1 MRCAWRLYKI
11 QKYLNVG
18 SGTAVKLPR
27 YVRSIS
33 PVPFKR
39 YLIMSHHPSDAKL
52 PAPCIINTGVIVNK
66 LDMRR
71 LLADLGR
78 VRYMHIQEG
87 KLHSQGEGDV
97 LEVFANPSQ
106 STLVANHALYLNV
119 YSFDYLE
126 LKQSPDSETYFD
138 LVQDS
143 RCLRLMP
150 LSTPLQ
156 EREQRKLNEA
166 TLEAVMDQVLSARW
180 DAEIDDDGACP
191 F

>member
-1 MRCAWRLYKI
+1 
-11 QKYLNVG
+11 
-18 SGTAVKLPR
+18 
-27 YVRSIS
+27 
-33 PVPFKR
+33 
-39 YLIMSHHPSDAKL
+39 MSHHLPDTKI

-78 VRYMHIQEG
+78 VHYIYTQED
-87 KLHSQGEGDV
+87 KLQSEGEGDV
-97 LEVFANPSQ
+97 LEVFANPRR

-126 LKQSPDSETYFD
+126 LKQSPQQQTYFD
-138 LVQDS
+138 LMQEGI
-143 RCLRLMP
+143 CLRLIP

-156 EREQRKLNEA
+156 ERKERSLNVSAIEA
-166 TLEAVMDQVLSARW
+166 MMEQVLSAQL
-180 DAEIDDDGACP
+180 DAEIDDDNSDL